1 MSNRREVVDA
11 YALWRTGFSGT
22 IALCCFKTS
31 VLQGCLLYGIHI
43 HLRNVVFSPHVSV
56 GGILG
61 DDAAAREPASLEL
74 CIFKGMGLGVVE

>member
-22 IALCCFKTS
+22 IALCRFKTP
-31 VLQGCLLYGIHI
+31 VLQDSLLYGIHI
-43 HLRNVVFSPHVSV
+43 HIRNVGFSFYVAV

-61 DDAAAREPASLEL
+61 DDAAARELASLEL